1 MTIHELLDKHN
12 IKYEKLKADKGIN
25 LFKVGNTNVL
35 FWINDGNAFK
45 MKRNWFELL
54 EDNCEKYAL
63 FLYDKKGKQY
73 YYIKFLNKNNW
84 LSGSFGNC
92 DKSELFLGKQVLNS
106 PSTIGNI
113 LTDLKKCST

>member
-1 MTIHELLDKHN
+1 MTINELLDKHN
-12 IKYEKLKADKGIN
+12 IKYEKIKNDKGIN

-45 MKRNWFELL
+45 MKRKWFELL
-54 EDNCEKYAL
+54 EENCEKYAL
-63 FLYDKKGKQY
+63 FLYDKKSKQY

-84 LSGSFGNC
+84 LSGSFDNC

-113 LTDLKKCST
+113 LVDLKKCSA